1 MEINYN
7 HKIPDVVTD
16 DIILSGKY
24 GDLDVTGVLN
34 GSVTVKAPA
43 YFILHGIMK
52 GDLLVEE
59 GAHAAIHGVLK
70 ADAIQNRGSLDIFG
84 TVTCQSVDLGSVVL
98 HPGCIMNGVKY

>member
-1 MEINYN
+1 MKINYN

-52 GDLLVEE
+52 GDFA
-59 GAHAAIHGVLK
+59 G
-70 ADAIQNRGSLDIFG
+70 
-84 TVTCQSVDLGSVVL
+84 
-98 HPGCIMNGVKY
+98 

>member
-34 GSVTVKAPA
+34 GSVSKSSRIF
-43 YFILHGIMK
+43 YSSWNH
-52 GDLLVEE
+52 E
-59 GAHAAIHGVLK
+59 G
-70 ADAIQNRGSLDIFG
+70 
-84 TVTCQSVDLGSVVL
+84 
-98 HPGCIMNGVKY
+98 